1 MDEVIPNVVFA
12 APKSNA
18 TNRRSRQVAA
28 EPVSKSERIGPFWF
42 EQSHNVMVNGRSAH
56 RGITSR
62 EQQQLKELIKTEIF
76 TYDMLK
82 THVVPLNNEN
92 SSAPRLRA
100 YDWAVTNYSK
110 GNPKVILKVSKDGN
124 SSFIDPNLSYEGQL
138 RKHHRLL
145 FDPFRRGTHVF
156 FEIDGEIHR
165 STVGQLTF
173 IKWCVENGV
182 DKYVQENLTVI
193 RSHMSQAT
201 RKVPGSRKRRELT
214 TAPNSLVRGVMMSEY
229 EVVTDTAKEVEACSE
244 GNKRAMAFE
253 LARCEDQTEE
263 VKLIKA
269 KELLSII

>member
-1 MDEVIPNVVFA
+1 MDEVIPNVIFKT
-12 APKSNA
+12 PKASGI
-18 TNRRSRQVAA
+18 NRRSRQTVA
-28 EPVSKSERIGPFWF
+28 EPVLKSDRIGPFWF
-42 EQSHNVMVNGRSAH
+42 EQSHNVIVNGRSAH
-56 RGITSR
+56 KGITSR
-62 EQQQLKELIKTEIF
+62 EHQQLKELIKTEIF

-82 THVVPLNNEN
+82 KHVVPLNNEN

-182 DKYVQENLTVI
+182 DKYVQENLAVI
-193 RSHMSQAT
+193 RTHMSQAT
-201 RKVPGSRKRRELT
+201 RKVPGARKRRELT
-214 TAPNSLVRGVMMSEY
+214 AAPNSLVRGVMMSEY
-229 EVVTDTAKEVEACSE
+229 EVVTDTAKEVEACKE
-244 GNKRAMAFE
+244 GNKKAMAVE
-253 LARCEDQTEE
+253 LAMCEDEE
-263 VKLIKA
+263 SKLNKA
-269 KELLSII
+269 KKLLSII

>member
-1 MDEVIPNVVFA
+1 M
-12 APKSNA
+12 
-18 TNRRSRQVAA
+18 
-28 EPVSKSERIGPFWF
+28 
-42 EQSHNVMVNGRSAH
+42 
-56 RGITSR
+56 
-62 EQQQLKELIKTEIF
+62 
-76 TYDMLK
+76 
-82 THVVPLNNEN
+82 
-92 SSAPRLRA
+92 
-100 YDWAVTNYSK
+100 
-110 GNPKVILKVSKDGN
+110 
-124 SSFIDPNLSYEGQL
+124 
-138 RKHHRLL
+138 
-145 FDPFRRGTHVF
+145 
-156 FEIDGEIHR
+156 
-165 STVGQLTF
+165 GQLTF